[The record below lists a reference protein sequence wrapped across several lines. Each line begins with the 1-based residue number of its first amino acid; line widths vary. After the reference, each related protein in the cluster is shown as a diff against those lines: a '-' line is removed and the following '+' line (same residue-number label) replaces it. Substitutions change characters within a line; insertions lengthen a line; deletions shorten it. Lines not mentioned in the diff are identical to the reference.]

1 MQKHLEMY
9 PDEELTFKHYINE
22 NINKAKKSIRV
33 IRKLRNFLPL
43 LTIYDS
49 FARLHLDYSKI
60 IYDQTAN
67 DSLSKKIETVQYNA
81 SLAITGAIRG
91 TSKE

>member
-22 NINKAKKSIRV
+22 NIAKKSIRV

-43 LTIYDS
+43 LIIYDS